1 MSEHNNFYDIKL
13 STNTLSNDIEEQRN
27 DLNNNQENNRP
38 IDNMVFCC
46 PICISYAFII
56 FLMLLLLG
64 GIICYYIF
72 GIMFLVKDYEQFSD
86 CSKSYLWEYVLVSL
100 IMSLINTSIYNS
112 KDKND
117 NLSFINIIFIFL
129 TTLGLCIWGG
139 IEIFYKLCNDLDN
152 ESLTKFATVVFSL
165 QGICSFI
172 TLITL
177 CITLYFIK
185 KNTLENN

>member
-72 GIMFLVKDYEQFSD
+72 GIMFLVKDYEQF
-86 CSKSYLWEYVLVSL
+86 
-100 IMSLINTSIYNS
+100 
-112 KDKND
+112 
-117 NLSFINIIFIFL
+117 
-129 TTLGLCIWGG
+129 
-139 IEIFYKLCNDLDN
+139 
-152 ESLTKFATVVFSL
+152 
-165 QGICSFI
+165 
-172 TLITL
+172 
-177 CITLYFIK
+177 
-185 KNTLENN
+185 